1 MKKIFISPSKYVQD
15 NGALADLGEYVLAY
29 GNNALLVAS
38 KEDQERVQETL
49 NLAQQRNEF
58 ALTYGGF
65 SQECT
70 SEEVD
75 RLIALAKAE
84 QCDVIIGL
92 GGGKALDTAKAVSS
106 AQAIPVITVPT
117 IASTDAPC
125 SSLSVV
131 YNERGEFQE
140 YRFYRANPDLV
151 LVDTGIIAKAPTRF
165 LVGGMGDALST
176 YFEARACERSFA
188 DNIPGGKST
197 KLAVAAARLCYETLL
212 EDSLK
217 AIAASDANVVTP
229 ALENIIEANT
239 LLSGMGFE
247 SSGLAAAHAIHNGLT
262 ALDEA
267 HSYFHGEK
275 VSFGTIVHL
284 VLENAPK
291 EELDQVLAYCHSVG
305 LPTCLADLG
314 VKEVTDEKVRA
325 VAELSCAENETIHNM
340 PFKVTA
346 DDVFAAI
353 HAANKLGAKK

>member
-15 NGALADLGEYVLAY
+15 NGALEDLGEYVLAY
-29 GNNALLVAS
+29 GKKALLVAS
-38 KEDQERVQETL
+38 ADDQGRVQSIL
-49 NLAQQRNEF
+49 DVAVKRNNFE
-58 ALTYGGF
+58 LVYGGF

-70 SEEVD
+70 NEEVE
-75 RLIALAKAE
+75 RLIVLCKE
-84 QCDVIIGL
+84 KGCEVIIGL
-92 GGGKALDTAKAVSS
+92 GGGKALDTAKAVSHS
-106 AQAIPVITVPT
+106 EEIPVITVPT

-131 YNERGEFQE
+131 YNEKGEFQE
-140 YRFYRANPDLV
+140 YRFYRSNPNLV

-165 LVGGMGDALST
+165 LIAGMGDALST
-176 YFEARACERSFA
+176 YFEARACARSFA
-188 DNIPGGKST
+188 HNIPGGKST
-197 KLAVAAARLCYETLL
+197 KLAVAAARLCYDTLL

-217 AIAASDANVVTP
+217 AVAASDSNVVTQ

-262 ALDEA
+262 ALEET

-291 EELDQVLAYCHSVG
+291 AELEEVLAYCKSVN
-305 LPTCLADLG
+305 LPTCLGDLG
-314 VKEVTDEKVRA
+314 VKEITDKKVRA

-346 DDVFAAI
+346 DDVYAAI
-353 HAANKLGAKK
+353 YAADKLGR